1 MTKKELLRC
10 IAFLLAVCLML
21 LALCDLFEQ
30 ENNNNHDQRYREY
43 RDFEENT
50 VDAIYVGTSG
60 VDRYWIAAKAYEEYG
75 MTVYPVSF
83 DACPVWLIP
92 HIIEDALRY
101 QDPQL
106 ILLDIRAFTQD
117 CYASVMDTRGR
128 RVIDSWDFWSPVR
141 WKAASRTVE
150 LIHQVDPSMSRWD
163 ISFHL
168 PFVKHHSK
176 WDKDYWFQLNMG
188 DRAHQYLGFYMN
200 DWLTIHKE
208 AQTPGMYY
216 RGITCPMDP
225 IAEQSL
231 YETLDFIRERNLNV
245 LFIDSPKFF
254 EETEMPRTN
263 EILNILEEE
272 GFECLNFYTEKY
284 DGSFTIELDPAND
297 FYNLNHVN
305 YYGAEK
311 YTAVLAAYLD
321 ENYDLPDRRNDEAVK
336 KDWDGV
342 YDALVAKVR
351 EYEAL
356 LAGGTPEELA
366 AALDQA
372 DANDPA
378 VQEELEAAEERIEE
392 LEEAAEAAE

>member
-1 MTKKELLRC
+1 MSKKQLLRC
-10 IAFLLAVCLML
+10 VSFLMVLCLML

-30 ENNNNHDQRYREY
+30 ENHNNHDQRYYKY
-43 RDFEENT
+43 RTLEENT

-117 CYASVMDTRGR
+117 CYPSVMDTRAR
-128 RVIDSWDFWSPVR
+128 RTIDSMDFFSPVR
-141 WKAASRTVE
+141 FRAASRTVE
-150 LIHQVDPSMSRWD
+150 LINQVDPTVSKWD
-163 ISFHL
+163 ISFHI
-168 PFVKHHSK
+168 PFIKHHSK

-188 DRAHQYLGFYMN
+188 DRAHKFLGFYMN
-200 DWLTIHKE
+200 DWLTIHVE
-208 AQTPGMYY
+208 EQQPQMYY
-216 RGITCPMDP
+216 RGLTCPMDP
-225 IAEQSL
+225 VAEEAL
-231 YETLDFIRERNLNV
+231 YDTLEMIREKNLNV
-245 LFIDSPKFF
+245 LFIDTPKFF
-254 EETEMPRTN
+254 EETELGRTN

-272 GFECLNFYTEKY
+272 GFECLNFYTDRL
-284 DGSFTIELDPAND
+284 DGKFTIDLDPKRD

-311 YTAVLAAYLD
+311 FTAVLAAYLD
-321 ENYDLPDRRNDEAVK
+321 ENFDLPDRRNDEAVK
-336 KDWDGV
+336 KDWDGI
-342 YDALVAKVR
+342 YDVLVSKIR
-351 EYEAL
+351 EYEL
-356 LAGGTPEELA
+356 LIATGTPEELA
-366 AALDQA
+366 AALDDV

-378 VQEELEAAEERIEE
+378 VAEELEAAEERIEE
-392 LEEAAEAAE
+392 QEEAAEAQE

>member
-1 MTKKELLRC
+1 MTKKQLLRC
-10 IAFLLAVCLML
+10 IAFLMATFLML

-30 ENNNNHDQRYREY
+30 ENHNNHDQRYREY
-43 RDFEENT
+43 RDLEENT

-60 VDRYWIAAKAYEEYG
+60 VDRYWIAAKAYDEYG

-117 CYASVMDTRGR
+117 CYASVMDTRAR
-128 RVIDSWDFWSPVR
+128 RVIDSMDFWSPVR

-150 LIHQVDPSMSRWD
+150 LIHQVDPAMSEWD
-163 ISFHL
+163 ISFHI

-208 AQTPGMYY
+208 AQDPEMYFSDV
-216 RGITCPMDP
+216 TCPLDP
-225 IAEQSL
+225 IAEEAL
-231 YETLDFIRERNLNV
+231 YDTIDFIRERNLNV
-245 LFIDSPKFF
+245 LFIDSPKLF
-254 EETEMPRTN
+254 EESEMARTN
-263 EILNILEEE
+263 RILDILEEE

-284 DGSFTIELDPAND
+284 DGSFTIELDPEND

-321 ENYDLPDRRNDEAVK
+321 AHYDLPDRRNDEAVR

-342 YDALVAKVR
+342 YEALKAKVK
-351 EYEAL
+351 EYEDL
-356 LAGGTPEELA
+356 LAVATPEELA

-372 DANDPA
+372 DADDPA
-378 VQEELEAAEERIEE
+378 VLEELEAAEERIE
-392 LEEAAEAAE
+392 AAE

>member
-1 MTKKELLRC
+1 MTKKQLLRC
-10 IAFLLAVCLML
+10 IAFLMVTCLML

-30 ENNNNHDQRYREY
+30 ENNVNHDQRYRVY
-43 RDFEENT
+43 RDFEKDT

-60 VDRYWIAAKAYEEYG
+60 VDRYWIAAKAYEDYG

-83 DACPVWLIP
+83 DACPVWLVP
-92 HIIEDALRY
+92 HILEDALRY
-101 QDPQL
+101 QNPQL
-106 ILLDIRAFTQD
+106 ILMDIRAFTQD
-117 CYASVMDTRGR
+117 CYPSVMDTRAR
-128 RVIDSWDFWSPVR
+128 RVIDTWDFWSPVR

-150 LIHQVDPSMSRWD
+150 LIHQVDPTKSEWD
-163 ISFHL
+163 ISFHI
-168 PFVKHHSK
+168 PFIKHHSK

-188 DRAHQYLGFYMN
+188 DRAHNYLGFYMD
-200 DWLTIHKE
+200 DWLTIHKAE
-208 AQTPGMYY
+208 QKPEMYY
-216 RGITCPMDP
+216 RGITCPLDP

-231 YETLDFIRERNLNV
+231 YETLDLIRERNLNV

-263 EILNILEEE
+263 LILNILEEE

-284 DGSFTIELDPAND
+284 DGSFTIDLDPAND

-311 YTAVLAAYLD
+311 YTEVLAAYLD

-342 YDALVAKVR
+342 YDKLKEKIAEFEV
-351 EYEAL
+351 L

-366 AALDQA
+366 AALEQA

-378 VQEELEAAEERIEE
+378 VLEELEAAEERIEE
-392 LEEAAEAAE
+392 QEEAAEAAE